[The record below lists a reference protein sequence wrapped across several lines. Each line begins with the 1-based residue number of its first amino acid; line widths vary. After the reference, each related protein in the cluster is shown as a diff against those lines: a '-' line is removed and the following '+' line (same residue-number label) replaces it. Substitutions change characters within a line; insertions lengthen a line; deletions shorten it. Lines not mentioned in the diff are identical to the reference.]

1 MHTHAFMHM
10 HAHRSIH
17 THTHINTH
25 SQTHSLTHSLTHH
38 KLPTHIPA
46 RSLLSSLFVIAAAA
60 AKKVDVP
67 HDELPIEENLNRL
80 QMEGDEARTVEEAI
94 SVLGCVWLTMI
105 SAF

>member
-1 MHTHAFMHM
+1 M
-10 HAHRSIH
+10 H
-17 THTHINTH
+17 THTHAH
-25 SQTHSLTHSLTHH
+25 ARMHARTHSLTH

-46 RSLLSSLFVIAAAA
+46 HSLLSSVFVTAAAA
-60 AKKVDVP
+60 AKKADVP

-94 SVLGCVWLTMI
+94 SVLGCVWLTATMI